1 MTNDDEIDD
10 DPPASPDALAHAV
23 LARARAA
30 AWDKG
35 LRTTPAPRHIR
46 SREDTDALD
55 DVGAD
60 NVPGGRA
67 GSGAGREDGTE
78 DGTAGRGGS
87 PWRPGP
93 GLGWAGSGSSP
104 SRRDPQPLGRIGA
117 QLVRRRGW
125 GRELSLASVVSRWR
139 EIVGDQVAD
148 HCAVETF
155 ADGELVLR
163 TSSTAWATQVRL
175 LLPQL
180 ERRIEEETGTGT
192 VSSITVLG
200 PGGPSWKHG
209 RFAVRGGRGPRD
221 TYG

>member
-1 MTNDDEIDD
+1 MSADGPTTGEDVDAADVL
-10 DPPASPDALAHAV
+10 PASPDALAHAV

-35 LRTTPAPRHIR
+35 LRTTPAPRR
-46 SREDTDALD
+46 RGGWVRGGPDDTDD
-55 DVGAD
+55 TD
-60 NVPGGRA
+60 
-67 GSGAGREDGTE
+67 
-78 DGTAGRGGS
+78 DGTAPQESGSGR

-104 SRRDPQPLGRIGA
+104 SRRDPQLLGSIGA

-125 GRELSLASVVSRWR
+125 GRELSLATVVTRWR
-139 EIVGDQVAD
+139 EIVGEQVAD
-148 HCAVETF
+148 HCEVETF
-155 ADGELVLR
+155 AEGELVLR

-180 ERRIEEETGTGT
+180 ERRIEEEAGAGT
-192 VSSITVLG
+192 VTSITVLG